1 MKNCKPVILLFVLTV
16 FIGWGMAQEANHAEL
31 IEGTFK
37 TPQEV
42 TKACLECHED
52 AAKEVMKTIHWT
64 WEKNVHIPGH
74 KGTLK
79 LGKKDV
85 FNNYCINV
93 KSNWPRCT
101 SCHAG
106 YGWKDKNF
114 DFSKEENVDC
124 LVCHDNSGKYKK
136 APPGAG
142 MPAKDVD
149 LTAVAKSVGPPTR
162 DNCGACHFYGGG
174 GENVKHGDLDNG
186 LSKPDRNYDVH
197 MGSGMVCQD
206 CHTTEAHQI
215 KGESLGDVTDTD
227 AANRVEC
234 TDCHE
239 MPIHKSKI
247 LNNHTKKVACQT
259 CHIPIYAKSRPTKIY
274 WDWSTAGKDS
284 TAPKDQYGL
293 PTFHKK
299 KGSFKWGQ
307 NLRPEYAWYNG
318 KIDRYVAGDTF
329 DPKKVLFLNKPLGN
343 AMDKDSKLYPFKI
356 MRGKQIYDSGFNYLI
371 VPHLWGGFWKDFD
384 WNKSAAEGMAMAGM
398 KYSGH
403 YGFVKTE
410 MYWKLN
416 HMVAP
421 KDKALKCSDCHGMGK
436 NKRIDWKKLGFKGD
450 QMYKKY
456 RE

>member
-1 MKNCKPVILLFVLTV
+1 MKKFSLLSILLFGLFVATAT
-16 FIGWGMAQEANHAEL
+16 AQTNHAEL

-64 WEKNVHIPGH
+64 WEKSAHVPGH
-74 KGTLK
+74 KGTLE

-85 FNNYCINV
+85 FNNYCINLE
-93 KSNWPRCT
+93 SNWPRCT

-114 DFSKEENVDC
+114 DFSKEEDVDC
-124 LVCHDNSGKYKK
+124 LVCHDHSGTYKK
-136 APPGAG
+136 SPAGAG
-142 MPAKDVD
+142 MPAKNVD
-149 LTAVAKSVGPPTR
+149 LTSVAKSVGAPTR
-162 DNCGACHFYGGG
+162 ADCGACHFYGGG
-174 GENVKHGDLDNG
+174 GENVKHGDLDHG
-186 LSKPDRNYDVH
+186 LVNPDRNYDVH

-206 CHTTEAHQI
+206 CHTTEHHRI

-227 AANRVEC
+227 TANRVEC

-259 CHIPIYAKSRPTKIY
+259 CHIPVFAKGRPTKIY

-293 PTFHKK
+293 DTFNKK
-299 KGSFKWGQ
+299 KGSFRWGK

-329 DPKKVLFLNKPLGN
+329 DPKKVLFLNRPLGN
-343 AMDKDSKLYPFKI
+343 AKDPETKLYPFKV
-356 MRGKQIYDSGFNYLI
+356 MRGKQIYDSQYNYLI

-384 WNKSAAEGMAMAGM
+384 WNKSAAEGMAVAGM

-403 YGFVKTE
+403 YGFVKTK
-410 MYWKLN
+410 MYWKIN

-421 KDKALKCSDCHGMGK
+421 KEQALQCNDCHGRGK
-436 NKRIDWKKLGFKGD
+436 NKRIDWQKLGFEGD